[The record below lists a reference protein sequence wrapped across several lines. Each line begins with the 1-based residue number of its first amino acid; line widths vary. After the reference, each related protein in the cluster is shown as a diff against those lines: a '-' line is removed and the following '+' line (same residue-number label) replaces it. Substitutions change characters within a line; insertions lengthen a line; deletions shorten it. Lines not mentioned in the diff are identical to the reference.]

1 MSEIFKFIKIRKI
14 KLSDVS
20 KNWVNWLND
29 REVNRFSQQKNKKH
43 SLKSQKEFIKRKLKD
58 GSSVIYGVFY
68 NKAHIGNIELGMIDF
83 INKNCEVSYVIGEK
97 AYWGKNIATISINLV
112 LDKAFKEY
120 KLKKIYAGTYSNNIS
135 SQRVLLKNNFIKEGE
150 LSNFYQYNSF
160 RVSKII
166 FGLEKKK
173 YKKYLV

>member
-1 MSEIFKFIKIRKI
+1 
-14 KLSDVS
+14 
-20 KNWVNWLND
+20 
-29 REVNRFSQQKNKKH
+29 
-43 SLKSQKEFIKRKLKD
+43 
-58 GSSVIYGVFY
+58 
-68 NKAHIGNIELGMIDF
+68 MIDF